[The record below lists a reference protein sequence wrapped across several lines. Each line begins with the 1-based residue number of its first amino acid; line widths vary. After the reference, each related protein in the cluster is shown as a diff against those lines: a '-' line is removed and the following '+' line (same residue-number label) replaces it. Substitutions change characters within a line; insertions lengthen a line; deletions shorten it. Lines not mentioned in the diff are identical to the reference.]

1 MKESNALRAL
11 ERSETGKGAA
21 RKVRAAGAC
30 PAVLYGPGA
39 EPRTLQVD
47 PRDLQKLLQGAG
59 ESSLIDLEVGGEGG
73 ESFKVII
80 RDLQFPPIGDV
91 PAHIDFY
98 RVSLDRTL
106 NIAIPVVLTGSCE
119 AVEQKA
125 ATLSQNTHEITVE
138 CLPTD
143 IPSSIEVDI
152 STLELGSAIH
162 AKDLSVPEGVSIS
175 DRPDLP
181 IVTITAMKEEIVE
194 EEEAAAE
201 PGAEEPEV
209 IGQDKAEAGEASES

>member
-1 MKESNALRAL
+1 MKESNSLRAL

-21 RKVRAAGAC
+21 RKVRAAGGC

-39 EPRTLQVD
+39 EPRPLQVN
-47 PRDLQKLLQGAG
+47 PRDLQKLLLGAG
-59 ESSLIDLEVGGEGG
+59 ESSLIDLEVGDEGG

-91 PAHIDFY
+91 PSHIDFY
-98 RVSLDRTL
+98 RVSLDRAL
-106 NIAIPVVLTGSCE
+106 SIAIPVVLTGSCE

-152 STLELGSAIH
+152 SALELGSAIH
-162 AKDLSVPEGVSIS
+162 AKDLLVPEGVTIS

-181 IVTITAMKEEIVE
+181 IVTLTAMKEEVVE

-201 PGAEEPEV
+201 PGEEEPEV
-209 IGQDKAEAGEASES
+209 IGQDKAEGGEGSES